1 MKFAARRRTSASKAR
16 SSRDGPGGGGKKYK
30 TQSSRELWDPLL
42 ASESKGWADDGAL
55 ARLTTLPLRAAFTGL
70 GTAWLTRTICFKR
83 LPGSI
88 YGQVPLEALHE
99 VFKRHVKAADK
110 RLRCD
115 QVHYLEV
122 RTSAPAV
129 LMERLAADHP
139 GLTPAVLAHS
149 MSRSTGALLSAY
161 QLTAADI
168 TPEVLASFSDRILQV
183 ASRMN
188 VVHDWEQTV
197 RLVEHLLNAFEP
209 LFSGVTRAELKVA
222 GQQARTTFGRLP
234 MPEWGEQLFKAIRAR
249 PDRLLHRIGTGTG
262 RLEDAKLDQWD
273 WAFGAHIKLY
283 STRGGWWPERRA
295 CPDSVRATPEE
306 IRGWLIDR
314 FAGDDEE
321 ARPGGLAP
329 GARGGSRRRLARASR
344 PRRRSGWRRTARLW
358 RGGWAAPGNLRSYK
372 FLHQNL

>member
-1 MKFAARRRTSASKAR
+1 MPR
-16 SSRDGPGGGGKKYK
+16 
-30 TQSSRELWDPLL
+30 PLL
-42 ASESKGWADDGAL
+42 SRS
-55 ARLTTLPLRAAFTGL
+55 RL
-70 GTAWLTRTICFKR
+70 R
-83 LPGSI
+83 LP
-88 YGQVPLEALHE
+88 PLIAL
-99 VFKRHVKAADK
+99 
-110 RLRCD
+110 LR
-115 QVHYLEV
+115 
-122 RTSAPAV
+122 S
-129 LMERLAADHP
+129 
-139 GLTPAVLAHS
+139 
-149 MSRSTGALLSAY
+149 STGALLSAY

-321 ARPGGLAP
+321 ARERAESLCALEGSAGTDEALA
-329 GARGGSRRRLARASR
+329 L
-344 PRRRSGWRRTARLW
+344 TA
-358 RGGWAAPGNLRSYK
+358 
-372 FLHQNL
+372 